1 MMVTKSLFSSVCLAA
16 LLHSAPHGLTAELP
30 VETFFRNY
38 EYRDAKISPDGDYLA
53 ALAPDGPRVGLAIVN
68 LMALKAN
75 WAAGF
80 KQLDISSFFWLNN
93 DRLLF
98 YLSED
103 GYAQGGIYAVN
114 RDGTKLRELVPLHQF
129 HTGILDLLGGASKE
143 ILVES
148 LVYAGTWI

>member
-1 MMVTKSLFSSVCLAA
+1 
-16 LLHSAPHGLTAELP
+16 
-30 VETFFRNY
+30 
-38 EYRDAKISPDGDYLA
+38 DAKISPDGDFLA
-53 ALAPDGPRVGLAIVN
+53 ALAPDGPRVGIAIIN
-68 LMALKAN
+68 LKALKAN

-114 RDGTKLRELVPLHQF
+114 RDGTKVRGLVPLHQF
-129 HTGILDLLGGASKE
+129 HTGMLDLVGGRFEGDTRGIARLCWYVDWQATALSARRANE
-143 ILVES
+143 RFFRLHDP
-148 LVYAGTWI
+148 